1 MKESIADEIKRV
13 EITRYDTLSKPMKA
27 CFLFLSSVGILFAIY
42 FMFNFAIRGVT
53 MEPTAYYYLLMACYS
68 SSVFLILPARK
79 KDREVLPWY
88 DVIGAVLTFAMAF
101 YFFLHAWEIGN
112 VGWVPPNAFQFSIAL
127 IFSLLILEGGR
138 RMADL
143 GLDPNLLKK
152 NRIRTLSPPP
162 SRLRNCIKIEG
173 GSSQEKAEN
182 LILRLRHDRVL

>member
-13 EITRYDTLSKPMKA
+13 EITRYDTLSKPFKA

-42 FMFNFAIRGVT
+42 FIFSFSIREVA

-79 KDREVLPWY
+79 KDRGVLPWY
-88 DVIGAVLTFAMAF
+88 DVVGSVFTFIISV
-101 YFFLHAWEIGN
+101 YLFLCSWEIGN

-138 RMADL
+138 R
-143 GLDPNLLKK
+143 
-152 NRIRTLSPPP
+152 R
-162 SRLRNCIKIEG
+162 
-173 GSSQEKAEN
+173 
-182 LILRLRHDRVL
+182 